1 MMRATCNGVVPAG
14 APRPA
19 RAVADGTAGNAPL
32 VTGKPEEV
40 SAP

>member
-1 MMRATCNGVVPAG
+1 MMRATWNGVVPAE

-19 RAVADGTAGNAPL
+19 RAVTDGTAGYALL